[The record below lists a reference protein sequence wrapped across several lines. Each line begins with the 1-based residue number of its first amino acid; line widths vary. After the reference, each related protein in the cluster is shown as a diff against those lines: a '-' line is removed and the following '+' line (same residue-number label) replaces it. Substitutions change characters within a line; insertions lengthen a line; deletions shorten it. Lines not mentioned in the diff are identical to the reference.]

1 MTKRLLD
8 ILFCLPMCIVL
19 SPLFLLIAL
28 FIKLGSKG
36 PVFYLQERIGINST
50 PFNIFKFRTM
60 HLDADKKG
68 LLTVGGRDPRVT
80 RVGYFLRKY
89 KLDELPQLFNV
100 VLGEMS
106 LVGPRPEV
114 KRYVEMYSVEQRK
127 VLEVKPG
134 ITDYAS
140 IEYSNENE
148 LLGKADDP
156 EKTYVEEIMPA
167 KLKLNLRYVQEKS
180 FFVDLKIIFRTVMK
194 ILTAGTQGRR

>member
-80 RVGYFLRKY
+80 NFGYFLRKY

-100 VLGEMS
+100 VFGEMS

-114 KRYVEMYSVEQRK
+114 QRYVEMYSVEQKK

-140 IEYSNENE
+140 IEYANENE

-156 EKTYVEEIMPA
+156 EKMYVEEIMPA
-167 KLKLNLRYVQEKS
+167 KLKLNLKYVREQS
-180 FFVDLKIIFRTVMK
+180 FLVDLKIIFRTVMK
-194 ILTAGTQGRR
+194 ILS

>member
-1 MTKRLLD
+1 MMAKRLFDLLVSL
-8 ILFCLPMCIVL
+8 IMSVLL
-19 SPLFLLIAL
+19 SPLLLVLAL
-28 FIKLGSKG
+28 AVKFSSKG
-36 PVFYLQERIGINST
+36 PAFYMQERIGKNQI
-50 PFNIFKFRTM
+50 PFRIFKFRTM
-60 HLDADKKG
+60 FLDADKKG

-80 RVGYFLRKY
+80 QVGYFLRKY

-156 EKTYVEEIMPA
+156 EKMYVEEIMPA
-167 KLKLNLRYVQEKS
+167 KLKLNLRYVEEKS
-180 FFVDLKIIFRTVMK
+180 FFVDLKIIFRTAMK
-194 ILTAGTQGRR
+194 IFGN

>member
-19 SPLFLLIAL
+19 SPLFLFIAL

-60 HLDADKKG
+60 HLNADKKG

-114 KRYVEMYSVEQRK
+114 KRYVEMYSVEQKK

-148 LLGKADDP
+148 LLGKAKDP
-156 EKTYVEEIMPA
+156 EKMYVEEIMPA
-167 KLKLNLRYVQEKS
+167 KLKLNLKYVKEQS
-180 FFVDLKIIFRTVMK
+180 FLVDLKIIFRTAIK
-194 ILTAGTQGRR
+194 IFG